1 MLGATGPQ
9 GGLMTSMSKLSLN
22 QTNNFEKSRDQLML
36 NTNSNLAL
44 NSTLGNG
51 ALNFYTAQIHKHDNV
66 SPTTGDP
73 DLSASFVGSF
83 GGGTSGAYQR
93 RDTNLNI

>member
-51 ALNFYTAQIHKHDNV
+51 ALNFYTAQIH
-66 SPTTGDP
+66 
-73 DLSASFVGSF
+73 
-83 GGGTSGAYQR
+83 
-93 RDTNLNI
+93 